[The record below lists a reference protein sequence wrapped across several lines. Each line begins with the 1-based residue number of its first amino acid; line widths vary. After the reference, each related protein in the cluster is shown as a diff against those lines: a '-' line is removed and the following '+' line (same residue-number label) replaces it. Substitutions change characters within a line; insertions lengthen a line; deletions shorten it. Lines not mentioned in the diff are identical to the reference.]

1 LYRLWYLEY
10 YLPSKSAKIKGAE
23 FAVQL
28 LLNLITNIQHQKNSI
43 MKKTIAMA
51 AMAIAVSFGS
61 VSCKKNVSDADLQTQ
76 ATTVM
81 TANPNA
87 SVEIKEGV
95 AHLQGTFAD
104 QAAKDAAIKQLKE
117 IKGVKDVHDMST
129 IAAPMTATAP
139 VETNSTADPMVQQK
153 VQDAVKDFP
162 NVKVET
168 INGELT
174 ITGNVSQLQARK
186 IKESVD
192 ALKVGK
198 VNYNYTVK

>member
-1 LYRLWYLEY
+1 
-10 YLPSKSAKIKGAE
+10 
-23 FAVQL
+23 
-28 LLNLITNIQHQKNSI
+28 